1 MVGRRARRVLL
12 AVIAAVLGLTLASAA
27 LPAAADESPK
37 ILLVLDVSGSMNG
50 KIPSGGTKFAAAKR
64 ALKEVAGALP
74 AGTQVG
80 LRVYGS
86 EIAEDQSKNP
96 RACTDTKLVLPIGP
110 LDQAKMNRAVD
121 SFTAKG
127 ETPIA
132 YSLGKAVDDLGDSGK
147 RVMIL
152 ISDGQETCAKDPC
165 PTARKLA
172 ASGVDLQFNA
182 IGLAVNSKA
191 RKQLQCIADA
201 GDGSYYDADD
211 TDGLTDAV
219 RKLAQRALRPYQITG
234 TPVSGTA
241 TPAGS
246 PQLRPGQYRDR
257 YQVSPKP
264 RYYTI
269 NRTPGASLTASITSL
284 IRPYTAQN
292 GESWTLK
299 LTTADGQACDSRAV
313 VVNTFRATT
322 VVSGAVGVS
331 PLQSNRP
338 PGGPC
343 DTAPQ
348 LLLSLS
354 RGAPPGQ
361 REPVP
366 VEIVVSEEP
375 PVTNVSTLP
384 DPLTSYTG
392 TGKAVGTSKP
402 VQGAL
407 GGSSFS
413 NAPLITAGSWSD
425 SLAVGETV
433 FYKVHLEPGQRLRST
448 AVTPASAKR
457 WQTSDND
464 GGVLTYLTMYSPAR
478 VQLVEKYKVL
488 GLQRR
493 VEVSAASPEV
503 RVRNAERP
511 RPSFEN
517 IGAEWSTASTAGDYL
532 VGLQLAPSLKQ
543 LTGRVMPVQLNVAVD
558 GQPNGL
564 PQHASASASP
574 PPSESASSPAVETPT
589 ASPAGGST
597 TSGRGG
603 TGLVLGL
610 AAAALLLAAGVAVAF
625 ARRSRGRSEGSSPD
639 LPR

>member
-1 MVGRRARRVLL
+1 MVGIRRARRLLL
-12 AVIAAVLGLTLASAA
+12 ALVVGVLGVALVGPA
-27 LPAAADESPK
+27 LPAAADEAPK
-37 ILLVLDVSGSMNG
+37 ILLVLDVSGSMNS

-96 RACTDTKLVLPIGP
+96 KACTDTKLVLPIGP
-110 LDQAKMNRAVD
+110 LDRGKMNRAVD

-147 RVMIL
+147 RVLIL
-152 ISDGQETCAKDPC
+152 ISDGEETCAKDPC

-172 ASGVDLQFNA
+172 DSGVDLQFNA

-241 TPAGS
+241 APTGS
-246 PQLRPGQYRDR
+246 PVLEPGQYRDR
-257 YQVSPKP
+257 YQVSTKP

-269 NRTPGASLTASITSL
+269 NRTPGATLTASITSL

-299 LTTADGQACDSRAV
+299 LATPTGQACDSRAV

-322 VVSGAVGVS
+322 VVSGAVRVS
-331 PLQSNRP
+331 PLASNAT

-348 LLLSLS
+348 LVLSLS

-361 REPVP
+361 RSQVP

-375 PVTNVSTLP
+375 AVTNLAALP
-384 DPLTSYTG
+384 DPLTAYSG
-392 TGKAVGTSKP
+392 TAKAVGTRKP
-402 VQGAL
+402 VQAAL

-457 WQTSDND
+457 WQTSDTD
-464 GGVLTYLTMYSPAR
+464 GGVLTYLTMYSPSR

-517 IGAEWSTASTAGDYL
+517 NGGDWSTASTGGDYV
-532 VGLQLAPSLKQ
+532 VGLQLAPSLKD

-558 GQPNGL
+558 GQPAGL
-564 PQHASASASP
+564 PQHAAASP
-574 PPSESASSPAVETPT
+574 SPTPSPTVAPSGEPTPA
-589 ASPAGGST
+589 ASPAPGSEASGGGS
-597 TSGRGG
+597 S

-610 AAAALLLAAGVAVAF
+610 AAAVLLLAVGGAVAF
-625 ARRSRGRSEGSSPD
+625 ARRSRNRSGNGS
-639 LPR
+639 